1 MAPHQ
6 DSYQP
11 DRPAWTP
18 STQVLTSLP
27 RAQQNFVSDPP
38 SRYNECFRFSQ
49 GTPDRVLAR
58 THGSPQRGH
67 ELPFREGEDSVLI
80 KSHRPF
86 QNSESSYVDSAP
98 GCPWAGRQRRGNGRR
113 RRSPGGGGRRGPG
126 CGMSA
131 GQCWAP
137 GQPRR
142 LHRGARASSALAA
155 RASSRAHAP
164 IGSPRYAPHNGPS
177 APFPPRCTS
186 APLPSWFSKVTVILR
201 GKARGVPVTG

>member
-98 GCPWAGRQRRGNGRR
+98 GV
-113 RRSPGGGGRRGPG
+113 
-126 CGMSA
+126 
-131 GQCWAP
+131 P
-137 GQPRR
+137 GQEDNA
-142 LHRGARASSALAA
+142 GETDDGDE
-155 RASSRAHAP
+155 AP
-164 IGSPRYAPHNGPS
+164 EAEGGEDRDAG
-177 APFPPRCTS
+177 
-186 APLPSWFSKVTVILR
+186 
-201 GKARGVPVTG
+201 